1 MKSKILLQKLNSYH
15 TNHIESF
22 VRESVNL
29 LENQRQLFSPSN
41 KILLKPNLLRGF
53 EPGRCVTTH
62 PALIEAVCRVLKDL
76 GINKIDLSDSP
87 AIGSLLTVAK
97 KSGYSDL
104 TKRYGVR
111 IKPLSNPVSLT
122 TEENI
127 SGLKIAGS
135 IREYDSII
143 NLPKFKSHC
152 QMTLTLSV
160 KNLFGLVI
168 GKRKPV
174 LHCLVK
180 NNKVAFGKMLID
192 IAKQGA
198 PSLTIIDGISAM
210 QGNGPINGTPY
221 PLGLLAAGQDMTAL
235 DRVMTEIIGVPWKS
249 VYTLEA
255 ARIKNYGQW
264 DLKKI
269 ECVGEFNIEAFKVS
283 DFKLAK
289 FPVDITFNPF
299 RLAKSLLKQFYEVG
313 IKERLAKDS

>member
-1 MKSKILLQKLNSYH
+1 M
-15 TNHIESF
+15 
-22 VRESVNL
+22 
-29 LENQRQLFSPSN
+29 
-41 KILLKPNLLRGF
+41 
-53 EPGRCVTTH
+53 
-62 PALIEAVCRVLKDL
+62 LKDL

-97 KSGYSDL
+97 KAEYGDL
-104 TKRYGVR
+104 TKHYGVR

-180 NNKVAFGKMLID
+180 NNKVTFGKMLVD
-192 IAKQGA
+192 IAKQVA

-221 PLGLLAAGQDMTAL
+221 PLRLLAAGQDMTAL
-235 DRVMTEIIGVPWKS
+235 DRVMTEIICVPWKS

-264 DLKKI
+264 NLKKI
-269 ECVGEFNIEAFKVS
+269 ECIGELNIDAFKVS

-289 FPVDITFNPF
+289 FPVYITFNPF
-299 RLAKSLLKQFYEVG
+299 RLAKSLLKSFYEVG
-313 IKERLAKDS
+313 IRERLAKES

>member
-1 MKSKILLQKLNSYH
+1 MKSKVLLQKLYSYH

-62 PALIEAVCRVLKDL
+62 PALIETVCRVLKDL
-76 GINKIDLSDSP
+76 EINKIDLSDSP

-97 KSGYSDL
+97 KSGYGNLS
-104 TKRYGVR
+104 KRYGVC

-143 NLPKFKSHC
+143 NLLKFKSHC

-180 NNKVAFGKMLID
+180 NNKVTFGKMLVD
-192 IAKQGA
+192 IAKQVA

-210 QGNGPINGTPY
+210 QREWPN
-221 PLGLLAAGQDMTAL
+221 
-235 DRVMTEIIGVPWKS
+235 
-249 VYTLEA
+249 
-255 ARIKNYGQW
+255 
-264 DLKKI
+264 
-269 ECVGEFNIEAFKVS
+269 
-283 DFKLAK
+283 
-289 FPVDITFNPF
+289 
-299 RLAKSLLKQFYEVG
+299 
-313 IKERLAKDS
+313 

>member
-1 MKSKILLQKLNSYH
+1 MKSKILLQKLYSYH

-53 EPGRCVTTH
+53 EPGWCVTTH

-97 KSGYSDL
+97 KSGYGNLS
-104 TKRYGVR
+104 KRYGVR

-127 SGLKIAGS
+127 SSLKIAGS

-143 NLPKFKSHC
+143 NLLKFKSRC

-180 NNKVAFGKMLID
+180 NNKVTFGKMLVD
-192 IAKQGA
+192 IAKQVA

-221 PLGLLAAGQDMTAL
+221 PLGLLAAGH
-235 DRVMTEIIGVPWKS
+235 
-249 VYTLEA
+249 
-255 ARIKNYGQW
+255 
-264 DLKKI
+264 KI
-269 ECVGEFNIEAFKVS
+269 
-283 DFKLAK
+283 
-289 FPVDITFNPF
+289 
-299 RLAKSLLKQFYEVG
+299 
-313 IKERLAKDS
+313 